1 MIGSGEDTLCAVG
14 WKECYLLVLPMVKVT
29 GCGMSPVLV
38 SGYRLVRVVWDGQLV
53 DSARS

>member
-29 GCGMSPVLV
+29 GCGMPPLLV

-53 DSARS
+53 DSARN